1 MLSNDNHISCS
12 LLKIDFSA
20 KDDIQPSKDTV
31 TPSNGT
37 MGSTRG
43 QSFQWVAR
51 YCKIYWREISQVKE
65 SVMQMHIDIHL
76 RKSQK
81 DPGLKII
88 SNRHSIH
95 ARNEQEQRPSAWYA
109 EQVGPVEVN
118 RSRVGLSDV
127 SGWTMFQETYSS
139 DISLLDVDWLDL
151 LSFDRC
157 WRGTGF
163 GCFQI
168 SVLNT
173 CSPLRLT
180 DLLTTDQTLLQRSPQ
195 KLSCSIIFIG
205 VITQRYRRQPSLRY
219 LHLWLGYA

>member
-43 QSFQWVAR
+43 QNFQWVAR

-81 DPGLKII
+81 DPGLKIV
-88 SNRHSIH
+88 SYRHYIH
-95 ARNEQEQRPSAWYA
+95 ARNGLEQRLSAWYA
-109 EQVGPVEVN
+109 NQVRPVKVGP
-118 RSRVGLSDV
+118 SRVGLSDF
-127 SGWTMFQETYSS
+127 GLWTMYPESRFS
-139 DISLLDVDWLDL
+139 DISLWDVD
-151 LSFDRC
+151 
-157 WRGTGF
+157 
-163 GCFQI
+163 
-168 SVLNT
+168 
-173 CSPLRLT
+173 
-180 DLLTTDQTLLQRSPQ
+180 
-195 KLSCSIIFIG
+195 
-205 VITQRYRRQPSLRY
+205 
-219 LHLWLGYA
+219 